1 MDLVRVS
8 SFMSGSLYIF
18 WSGICDMPEGVVM
31 LLKCF
36 KYYVVKVYYH
46 FYALDNRR
54 LLITYYSLLITY
66 ASFIIIIALFVAF
79 LPFVYINFECI
90 NNIIE
95 TMVGIA
101 FLFRELYVAPTKLF
115 PMWISVYYYMLV
127 HMWSNSPYTD
137 LLLVYYFCFKMLPLL
152 FISRYLYCFVWD

>member
-1 MDLVRVS
+1 MFR
-8 SFMSGSLYIF
+8 F
-18 WSGICDMPEGVVM
+18 
-31 LLKCF
+31 
-36 KYYVVKVYYH
+36 YVVKVYYH

-54 LLITYYSLLITY
+54 LLITYSVLLITHY
-66 ASFIIIIALFVAF
+66 LLLMPHSLSLLALFVAF
-79 LPFVYINFECI
+79 FPFVYINFECI

-115 PMWISVYYYMLV
+115 PIWISVYYYMLV